1 MPEET
6 RISFIKTLVN
16 EGYTKQLL
24 MSMDITRKS
33 HLKKNGGVGYAYVLD
48 VFIPLLLK
56 NGVKEEDINQIITQ
70 NFNDILEA

>member
-1 MPEET
+1 
-6 RISFIKTLVN
+6 
-16 EGYTKQLL
+16 